1 MGEHGRQEQ
10 LVLQHESSLD
20 ESGKSHGY
28 RRGRGEQGLECSEAE
43 SQMREQGRLIR
54 VHFLHLI
61 LKYLIISKYKLEV
74 VWINKELA

>member
-28 RRGRGEQGLECSEAE
+28 RRGGEQGLECSEAG
-43 SQMREQGRLIR
+43 SQVREQGRLIR

-61 LKYLIISKYKLEV
+61 LKYLIISKYKLGV
-74 VWINKELA
+74 V